1 METSTSH
8 RSMRRS
14 RGFTLIEVMAAVF
27 VLAFGLLAAAWLM
40 NKMNLNT
47 NQSRYMSDESLLAS
61 QKLEDLNRYPLVD
74 PAIVAGGSLTADVT
88 QTNTVGAVT
97 QQVNYFD
104 QVQISTGNG
113 SSIEITTGTDSK
125 GNANYTQIIHTP
137 NGDAVAQTFA
147 GPPPPP
153 SADML
158 VFSRRWLIEQDIPVK
173 GVRRVTV
180 AVSLPN
186 TAAAGPG
193 AALFQTTMVRP

>member
-1 METSTSH
+1 METLTSH
-8 RSMRRS
+8 RNLRRS

-74 PAIVAGGSLTADVT
+74 PAIVAGGSLTANVT

-97 QQVNYFD
+97 QQINYFD

-113 SSIEITTGTDSK
+113 SSIEIQPEQIAREMLTT
-125 GNANYTQIIHTP
+125 P
-137 NGDAVAQTFA
+137 
-147 GPPPPP
+147 
-153 SADML
+153 
-158 VFSRRWLIEQDIPVK
+158 
-173 GVRRVTV
+173 
-180 AVSLPN
+180 
-186 TAAAGPG
+186 
-193 AALFQTTMVRP
+193 